1 MNQKTDMT
9 QLADAQ
15 LSYNTN
21 NINLNKYT
29 ACFAKLEQ
37 TTYKFIDSLQQ
48 YNTILI
54 QFQEKFSH
62 NNKKNNKIKIQN
74 SNDKFQTTVFVKL
87 NNSIDRLTNRFERFQ
102 EKLISK
108 LSTTSSD
115 KNSEIKS
122 HILSGILNS
131 GSSEKNIKLIA
142 NNIKADE
149 KDYSEIKSLI
159 EKFAYENKVS
169 YVEASNVFLQVSK
182 NLTTSLKDSSLVQK
196 IEKINELS
204 YYSQKLS
211 TVTNSS
217 TDSTF
222 KIFYET
228 QKNNFDTTNNPSELL
243 ESLYATLKTAPQLHV
258 SSFENIIKK
267 SASAATQ
274 SGIPLDSYSAVV
286 SALNNQG
293 YVPQEIIDS
302 INTLSIGLLH
312 LNTIQKEKIKENP
325 SAFAHELVRNIEK
338 PESKQQQSQ
347 KNESLNALNIE
358 KSKLFNENGQV
369 DLAYLINKL
378 ESSSITKTQKEE
390 HIKTIFG
397 TENYEKI
404 LKIIEPKN
412 KEKNF
417 NNIHKEIT
425 EFKEKNTLEKD
436 YQANIDDP
444 NQKIKDLCNS
454 LERLKSKL
462 FGGKIG
468 DFFITLVGYA
478 EKFIDTINKMPQ
490 SLLTTIGLLSIA
502 GLGLFKG
509 IGLIFKSIGSFSKI
523 KGTAKESYEYVK
535 STKMGNK
542 ISSKSKNI
550 FNKFKKFGF
559 KVEPEIS
566 LKSTEKISKFKKIGS
581 KIKQGVPKI
590 KKLNVSRFKKITTG
604 TAKLASSAKSP
615 LGKIKQ
621 IFSKITPVFSKVT
634 GIFSKIAPIF
644 TKLIPVFSR
653 LFGFARVLLLVFGR
667 IALALFPITNILT
680 IVIPLIIT
688 HWDTIMKLMPDSLKK
703 GIGEAIEYCVE
714 KVTYL
719 WNKLKNIFGFGDKK
733 SNLATINVNDN
744 TKPNDIKNDKNF
756 LSFNE
761 PKSQE
766 SLHLPH
772 FSNTQSMQYKN
783 QTMQNSTQTN
793 VLVKFDN
800 APKGMSAIATT
811 TGDANFDLKIGR
823 TNMIN

>member
-1 MNQKTDMT
+1 MNQKIDIT
-9 QLADAQ
+9 QLINAQ
-15 LSYNTN
+15 LYYNTN
-21 NINLNKYT
+21 TINLSKYT

-48 YNTILI
+48 SNMILI
-54 QFQEKFSH
+54 QFQNKFKN
-62 NNKKNNKIKIQN
+62 NNKNSNIKKQN
-74 SNDKFQTTVFVKL
+74 SNDKFQTTIFVKL
-87 NNSIDRLTNRFERFQ
+87 NNSIDRLANRFERLQ
-102 EKLISK
+102 EQLISK

-115 KNSEIKS
+115 KNSEIKN

-131 GSSEKNIKLIA
+131 GSSDKNIKLIA

-149 KDYSEIKSLI
+149 KDYNAIKILI
-159 EKFAYENKVS
+159 EKFAHENKVS

-182 NLTTSLKDSSLVQK
+182 NLSTSLKDSSLAQK

-211 TVTNSS
+211 TVTNAS

-243 ESLYATLKTAPQLHV
+243 ESLYATLKTAPQLHIN
-258 SSFENIIKK
+258 SFENIIKK
-267 SASAATQ
+267 SATVATQ

-286 SALNNQG
+286 STLNNQG

-302 INTLSIGLLH
+302 INTLSIGLLQ
-312 LNTIQKEKIKENP
+312 LNTIQKDKIKENP
-325 SAFAHELVRNIEK
+325 SAFGHELVRNIEK

-358 KSKLFNENGQV
+358 KYKLFNENGQV
-369 DLAYLINKL
+369 NLEYLINKL

-397 TENYEKI
+397 FENYEKI

-417 NNIHKEIT
+417 NNIHNEIS
-425 EFKEKNTLEKD
+425 EFKGNNTLEKD

-444 NQKIKDLCNS
+444 NQKIKDLCSS
-454 LERLKSKL
+454 LERLKSKI

-468 DFFITLVGYA
+468 DFFVTLVGYA

-490 SLLTTIGLLSIA
+490 WLLTTIGLLAIA
-502 GLGLFKG
+502 GFGFVKLGGTLLKG
-509 IGLIFKSIGSFSKI
+509 IVSFSKT
-523 KGTAKESYEYVK
+523 KKTAKDGYNYIK
-535 STKMGNK
+535 SSKIGNK
-542 ISSKSKNI
+542 ISSKSDNI
-550 FNKFKKFGF
+550 FNKFKKFGS
-559 KVEPEIS
+559 KKELQVS
-566 LKSTEKISKFKKIGS
+566 SNSSKKISKFKKITSGAS
-581 KIKQGVPKI
+581 KLV
-590 KKLNVSRFKKITTG
+590 
-604 TAKLASSAKSP
+604 SSAKSP
-615 LGKIKQ
+615 LGKIKP

-634 GIFSKIAPIF
+634 GIFSKITPIF
-644 TKLIPVFSR
+644 TKLMPVFSR

-688 HWDTIMKLMPDSLKK
+688 HWDAIMNLMPNSLKK
-703 GIGEAIEYCVE
+703 GIEEAIESCVE

-733 SNLATINVNDN
+733 SNLATININDN
-744 TKPNDIKNDKNF
+744 TNDIKKDKSF

-761 PKSQE
+761 PKPQE
-766 SLHLPH
+766 SLQLPH
-772 FSNTQSMQYKN
+772 INSTQSMQFKN
-783 QTMQNSTQTN
+783 QTTQNSSQTN

-811 TGDANFDLKIGR
+811 SGDTNFDLKIGR
-823 TNMIN
+823 TNMLN